1 MAAVTALWPYG
12 GPGRPYGSF
21 EGKTEN
27 VEAAVTIRENTAYEV
42 YIKQANGVWE
52 HTQIVFTGADFGVV
66 R

>member
-1 MAAVTALWPYG
+1 MLLFLTNLGMG
-12 GPGRPYGSF
+12 GS
-21 EGKTEN
+21 N
-27 VEAAVTIRENTAYEV
+27 VQVPAVTIRENIAYEV